1 MTTLDD
7 VVRQLAELLEQNG
20 IPYAVMGGLA
30 VRVHGIPRPTH
41 DVDLTIEISRKKLVI
56 RAGGAKE

>member
-7 VVRQLAELLEQNG
+7 VVRHLAELLEERG
-20 IPYAVMGGLA
+20 IPYAVMEGLA

-41 DVDLTIEISRKKLVI
+41 EEIL
-56 RAGGAKE
+56 ADPPD